1 MPMVRKRDSIY
12 FQLFQLLILAALV
25 SGLFFLVT
33 NWAGDSLLNWFY
45 ISSNYEEKKNGE
57 YIGRLQEYVSQNQL
71 STEDTKELTEWVRR
85 QRVVALQLYK
95 NGILVYDSEYPDQDM
110 EAEQIEAG
118 DYEWT
123 VYYPVQF
130 SDGEAEI
137 SIYGMYFYQYYN
149 YAVIAELLLSF
160 ALFVGIVMLGIRYK
174 IRYIRKLSSEIEIL
188 EGGDLDYE
196 ITVTGRDEL
205 AALAKGLDDMR
216 DSFREKVR
224 QEAHLVA
231 ANHKMITEMSHDI
244 RTPLTTVML
253 YTEILRKRQVKSEEQ
268 FWEYIDKIDQK
279 TRRMKQLTDHLF
291 EYALVTGETEVK
303 LEEPESFETVFYDL
317 LSETCAYLE
326 QSGFHTELKFEWKKE
341 TVRVNME
348 FVIRVLDN
356 ITSNLVKYAD
366 PAFPI
371 YICSEHTEKTAGIV
385 FENRSRKLEKKT
397 DSTGI
402 GLENIKKMMER
413 MSGNCAAE
421 EGEGCFRLRLSFPCT
436 ERQDR
441 V

>member
-12 FQLFQLLILAALV
+12 FQLFQLLVLAALV

-57 YIGRLQEYVSQNQL
+57 YIGKLQEYVSQNQL

-95 NGILVYDSEYPDQDM
+95 NGILVYNSEYPEQDM

-137 SIYGMYFYQYYN
+137 SIYGMYSYQYYN

-160 ALFVGIVMLGIRYK
+160 ALFVGIAMLGIRYK

-216 DSFREKVR
+216 GSFREKVR

-317 LSETCAYLE
+317 L
-326 QSGFHTELKFEWKKE
+326 
-341 TVRVNME
+341 
-348 FVIRVLDN
+348 
-356 ITSNLVKYAD
+356 
-366 PAFPI
+366 
-371 YICSEHTEKTAGIV
+371 
-385 FENRSRKLEKKT
+385 
-397 DSTGI
+397 
-402 GLENIKKMMER
+402 
-413 MSGNCAAE
+413 
-421 EGEGCFRLRLSFPCT
+421 
-436 ERQDR
+436 
-441 V
+441 

>member
-95 NGILVYDSEYPDQDM
+95 NGILMYDSEYPDQDM

-188 EGGDLDYE
+188 EGGSLDYE
-196 ITVTGRDEL
+196 ITVKMYGKDSKGDRIWVVLKNKQDAPIQLDQIATKITADGVDYKINTSQASDFDKRWYNDIGKDQEVEGFIL
-205 AALAKGLDDMR
+205 LPVSIQDPEKLDLTLFIRQTSQVSGTSSTHQETFHIALK
-216 DSFREKVR
+216 
-224 QEAHLVA
+224 
-231 ANHKMITEMSHDI
+231 
-244 RTPLTTVML
+244 
-253 YTEILRKRQVKSEEQ
+253 
-268 FWEYIDKIDQK
+268 
-279 TRRMKQLTDHLF
+279 
-291 EYALVTGETEVK
+291 
-303 LEEPESFETVFYDL
+303 
-317 LSETCAYLE
+317 
-326 QSGFHTELKFEWKKE
+326 
-341 TVRVNME
+341 
-348 FVIRVLDN
+348 
-356 ITSNLVKYAD
+356 
-366 PAFPI
+366 
-371 YICSEHTEKTAGIV
+371 
-385 FENRSRKLEKKT
+385 
-397 DSTGI
+397 
-402 GLENIKKMMER
+402 
-413 MSGNCAAE
+413 
-421 EGEGCFRLRLSFPCT
+421 
-436 ERQDR
+436 
-441 V
+441 